1 MKLIMPVLFPF
12 TTLCTTQTHSIFP
25 YLHLYLHFHISA
37 LTKHLNITKPLGFR
51 PPLRK
56 MLYLVSFVEL
66 SNFDIDIV
74 ISNISMYASRHFQQ
88 GECASCLSCVDIN
101 PCLPSFA
108 SHVHINLDTMLM
120 LCHQCNK

>member
-1 MKLIMPVLFPF
+1 MSLYQTYETNYASFVPLYNFVYNTNTFNISVSTSLSTFPH
-12 TTLCTTQTHSIFP
+12 LCT
-25 YLHLYLHFHISA
+25 Y
-37 LTKHLNITKPLGFR
+37 KHLNVTKPLGLR

-88 GECASCLSCVDIN
+88 GECASWQSCVDI
-101 PCLPSFA
+101 
-108 SHVHINLDTMLM
+108 
-120 LCHQCNK
+120 